1 MARYKA
7 KYSADPKSVLRVIAE
22 DPITPAEAIIKVR
35 ASYFPST
42 ALTERRTQIDQDPKA
57 FNDVYVGALALKNG
71 EVTFTPTGDVPIHE
85 YGVDNST
92 RGALEIFEMPEKNR
106 EGKVFS
112 GRYIIGV
119 DPVDND
125 QAESSSLYSCFVFDL
140 FSDKIVAEY
149 TGRQPF
155 ADDNFE
161 ITRLLCLFYNARCLY
176 ESNKKGIFA
185 YFAKMNCTHLLA
197 ETPEYLREKQ
207 LVKYSAF
214 GSNKYGVNANAAIN
228 DYANSL
234 LRDWLLKPITVII
247 KDESGEPI
255 EQTIPTLYTI
265 RNRALLD
272 ELIEYTPELNV
283 DRIRA
288 MGMVMLYRQEK
299 IILYQGDMSVERQER
314 EDATYLGNDSFFK
327 KNYDSKILK
336 IQ

>member
-1 MARYKA
+1 
-7 KYSADPKSVLRVIAE
+7 
-22 DPITPAEAIIKVR
+22 
-35 ASYFPST
+35 
-42 ALTERRTQIDQDPKA
+42 
-57 FNDVYVGALALKNG
+57 
-71 EVTFTPTGDVPIHE
+71 
-85 YGVDNST
+85 
-92 RGALEIFEMPEKNR
+92 
-106 EGKVFS
+106 
-112 GRYIIGV
+112 
-119 DPVDND
+119 
-125 QAESSSLYSCFVFDL
+125 
-140 FSDKIVAEY
+140 
-149 TGRQPF
+149 
-155 ADDNFE
+155 
-161 ITRLLCLFYNARCLY
+161 
-176 ESNKKGIFA
+176 
-185 YFAKMNCTHLLA
+185 MNCTHLLA

-234 LRDWLLKPITVII
+234 LRDWLLKPMTII
-247 KDESGEPI
+247 VKNEAGEPE

-299 IILYQGDMSVERQER
+299 IILYQGDMSAERQER